1 LQSVAPVTGAATIS
15 PTRPIAYYGNAG
27 NDTSNTAFLNGSN
40 FGGTSPNS
48 DIVGTNYFN
57 ITRPAGAPAGPPGIG
72 RNSFRGPHYFSVDA
86 SASKSFALHFLSEQS
101 AIEIRANAYNVF
113 NNLNLSPFAFGA
125 DDTKVENPN
134 FGRAASAYAGR
145 TLEFQARFSF

>member
-1 LQSVAPVTGAATIS
+1 
-15 PTRPIAYYGNAG
+15 
-27 NDTSNTAFLNGSN
+27 
-40 FGGTSPNS
+40 
-48 DIVGTNYFN
+48 
-57 ITRPAGAPAGPPGIG
+57 
-72 RNSFRGPHYFSVDA
+72 
-86 SASKSFALHFLSEQS
+86 
-101 AIEIRANAYNVF
+101 VF